1 LRHNAEHGTGRPTR
15 RPVPSGPVGRETAT
29 AVSVESEEAF
39 ALSAPV
45 VPMDASGAHRLG
57 WAYWEEVERTT
68 RRLVRP
74 RATTEGVE
82 LRLLRGGPVLLRFGH
97 PELEVRATFVSC
109 SYPIRGGLL
118 ARGDGG
124 VLALALAQER
134 AGAWCLRTSIRGFFP
149 RLGTLPGRPGW
160 TGFLY
165 AHVQARL
172 HRAVAR
178 RYVAHLVRG
187 ARP

>member
-1 LRHNAEHGTGRPTR
+1 LRKSTEHGTGRPKD
-15 RPVPSGPVGRETAT
+15 RPVPSGLLPRETPT
-29 AVSVESEEAF
+29 AIAVESEETF
-39 ALSAPV
+39 PLPVPV
-45 VPMDASGAHRLG
+45 VSMNASGAHRLG

-68 RRLVRP
+68 RRLVRV
-74 RATTEGVE
+74 RVTTEGVE
-82 LRLLRGGPVLLRFGH
+82 LRLLRKGPVLLRFGQ
-97 PELEVRATFVSC
+97 PGLEVHAASVSC

-124 VLALALAQER
+124 ELALAQER
-134 AGAWCLRTSIRGFFP
+134 VETWRLRTSIRGFFP
-149 RLGTLPGRPGW
+149 RLGAWPGRPAW

-178 RYVAHLVRG
+178 RYVAHLIRV

>member
-1 LRHNAEHGTGRPTR
+1 M
-15 RPVPSGPVGRETAT
+15 SAT
-29 AVSVESEEAF
+29 
-39 ALSAPV
+39 
-45 VPMDASGAHRLG
+45 GAHRLG

-68 RRLVRP
+68 RRLVRV
-74 RATTEGVE
+74 RATAGGLE
-82 LRLLRGGPVLLRFGH
+82 LRLLREGPVLLRFGH
-97 PELEVRATFVSC
+97 PELDVRAVSVSC

-118 ARGDGG
+118 ALGEGG

-134 AGAWCLRTSIRGFFP
+134 SDSWCLRTSVRGFFP
-149 RLGTLPGRPGW
+149 RLGTRPGRPGW

-187 ARP
+187 ARR

>member
-1 LRHNAEHGTGRPTR
+1 MN
-15 RPVPSGPVGRETAT
+15 
-29 AVSVESEEAF
+29 
-39 ALSAPV
+39 
-45 VPMDASGAHRLG
+45 ASGAHRLG

-68 RRLVRP
+68 RRLVRV

-82 LRLLRGGPVLLRFGH
+82 LRLLREGPVLLRFGH
-97 PELEVRATFVSC
+97 PDLDVRPTFVSC

-124 VLALALAQER
+124 VLTLAQER

-149 RLGTLPGRPGW
+149 RLGTLPGRPAW

>member
-1 LRHNAEHGTGRPTR
+1 MN
-15 RPVPSGPVGRETAT
+15 
-29 AVSVESEEAF
+29 
-39 ALSAPV
+39 
-45 VPMDASGAHRLG
+45 ASGAHRLG

-68 RRLVRP
+68 RRLVRV
-74 RATTEGVE
+74 RATAEGVE
-82 LRLLRGGPVLLRFGH
+82 LRLLRDGPVLLRFGH
-97 PELEVRATFVSC
+97 PDLDVRATFVSC

-124 VLALALAQER
+124 VLAFAQER
-134 AGAWCLRTSIRGFFP
+134 AGTWCLRTSIRGFFP
-149 RLGTLPGRPGW
+149 RLGTVSGRPAW

-172 HRAVAR
+172 HRVVAR
-178 RYVAHLVRG
+178 RYVAYLVRG

>member
-1 LRHNAEHGTGRPTR
+1 LRKSSEHGTGRPTR
-15 RPVPSGPVGRETAT
+15 RPVPPDPVGGETAT
-29 AVSVESEEAF
+29 AVAVESEETF
-39 ALSAPV
+39 ALPVPV

-68 RRLVRP
+68 RRLVRA

-82 LRLLRGGPVLLRFGH
+82 LRLLREGPVLLRFGH
-97 PELEVRATFVSC
+97 PDLEVRATFVSC

-118 ARGDGG
+118 ARGHGG
-124 VLALALAQER
+124 VLALAQER
-134 AGAWCLRTSIRGFFP
+134 AGGWCLRTSIRGFFP
-149 RLGTLPGRPGW
+149 RLGTLPGRPAW

-187 ARP
+187 ARL

>member
-1 LRHNAEHGTGRPTR
+1 MN
-15 RPVPSGPVGRETAT
+15 
-29 AVSVESEEAF
+29 
-39 ALSAPV
+39 
-45 VPMDASGAHRLG
+45 ASGAHRLG

-68 RRLVRP
+68 RRLVRV

-82 LRLLRGGPVLLRFGH
+82 LRLLREGPALLRFGH
-97 PELEVRATFVSC
+97 PDLNVRATFVSC

-124 VLALALAQER
+124 VLTLAQER

-149 RLGTLPGRPGW
+149 RLGTVPGRPAW

>member
-1 LRHNAEHGTGRPTR
+1 LRKRAEHGTGRPTD
-15 RPVPSGPVGRETAT
+15 RPVPSGLRRRETAT
-29 AVSVESEEAF
+29 AVAVESEETF
-39 ALSAPV
+39 PLPGPV
-45 VPMDASGAHRLG
+45 VSMNASGAHRLG

-68 RRLVRP
+68 RRLVRA
-74 RATTEGVE
+74 RVTTEGVE
-82 LRLLRGGPVLLRFGH
+82 LRLLREGPVLLRFD
-97 PELEVRATFVSC
+97 RADLDVHAASVSC

-124 VLALALAQER
+124 LLTLAQER
-134 AGAWCLRTSIRGFFP
+134 GGIWRLRTSVSGFVP
-149 RLGTLPGRPGW
+149 RLGMRPGRPAW

-178 RYVAHLVRG
+178 RYAAYLVRA
-187 ARP
+187 ARR

>member
-1 LRHNAEHGTGRPTR
+1 LRKNAEHGTGRPRR
-15 RPVPSGPVGRETAT
+15 RPVPSGPGRRELST
-29 AVSVESEEAF
+29 AVAVESEEAF
-39 ALSAPV
+39 PLPVPV
-45 VPMDASGAHRLG
+45 VPMNASGAHRLG

-68 RRLVRP
+68 RRLVRA
-74 RATTEGVE
+74 RATTAGVE
-82 LRLLRGGPVLLRFGH
+82 LRLLREGPVLLRFGH
-97 PELEVRATFVSC
+97 PELAVGATVVSC

-124 VLALALAQER
+124 VLALAQER
-134 AGAWCLRTSIRGFFP
+134 AGAWCLRTSIRGFLP
-149 RLGTLPGRPGW
+149 RLGTLPGRPAW

-165 AHVQARL
+165 AHVQARV

-187 ARP
+187 ARS

>member
-1 LRHNAEHGTGRPTR
+1 LRKNPEHGTGRPTR
-15 RPVPSGPVGRETAT
+15 RPVPSSSVGGEIAP
-29 AVSVESEEAF
+29 AVAVESEEAF
-39 ALSAPV
+39 PLPVPV
-45 VPMDASGAHRLG
+45 VPMNASGAHRLG

-68 RRLVRP
+68 RRLVRA

-82 LRLLRGGPVLLRFGH
+82 LRLFREGPVLLRFGH
-97 PELEVRATFVSC
+97 PELDVRATVVSC

-118 ARGDGG
+118 ARGGGG
-124 VLALALAQER
+124 VLALAQER
-134 AGAWCLRTSIRGFFP
+134 ARTWCLRTSIRGFFP

>member
-1 LRHNAEHGTGRPTR
+1 LRKSTEHGTGRPTH
-15 RPVPSGPVGRETAT
+15 RPVPSGPARGEIAT
-29 AVSVESEEAF
+29 AVAVESEEAF
-39 ALSAPV
+39 PLPGPV
-45 VPMDASGAHRLG
+45 VRMSASGAYRLG

-68 RRLVRP
+68 RRLVRV
-74 RATTEGVE
+74 RATAGGVE
-82 LRLLRGGPVLLRFGH
+82 LRLLREGPVLLRFGH
-97 PELEVRATFVSC
+97 PELNVRATFVSC

-118 ARGDGG
+118 TRGEGG
-124 VLALALAQER
+124 VLALAQER
-134 AGAWCLRTSIRGFFP
+134 ADTWCLRTSIRGFLP

-165 AHVQARL
+165 AHVQARV

>member
-1 LRHNAEHGTGRPTR
+1 LRKNAEHGTGRPTR
-15 RPVPSGPVGRETAT
+15 RPVPSGPVRRERSTEVA
-29 AVSVESEEAF
+29 VESEEAF
-39 ALSAPV
+39 PLPVPV
-45 VPMDASGAHRLG
+45 VPMSASGAHRLG

-68 RRLVRP
+68 RRLVRA
-74 RATTEGVE
+74 RATAEGVE
-82 LRLLRGGPVLLRFGH
+82 LRLLREGLVLLRFGH
-97 PELEVRATFVSC
+97 PKLEVRATVVSC

-124 VLALALAQER
+124 VLALAQER
-134 AGAWCLRTSIRGFFP
+134 AGGWCLRTSIRGFFP
-149 RLGTLPGRPGW
+149 RLGSLPGRPAW

-172 HRAVAR
+172 HRVVAR

-187 ARP
+187 ARL

>member
-1 LRHNAEHGTGRPTR
+1 VSRKL
-15 RPVPSGPVGRETAT
+15 TA
-29 AVSVESEEAF
+29 AVVVESEEAF
-39 ALSAPV
+39 PLPDPV
-45 VPMDASGAHRLG
+45 VPMSVSGAHRLG

-68 RRLVRP
+68 RRLVRVRP
-74 RATTEGVE
+74 TARGVE
-82 LRLLRGGPVLLRFGH
+82 LRLLREGPVLLCLGL
-97 PELEVRATFVSC
+97 PELDVRPTFVSC

-124 VLALALAQER
+124 VLALAQER
-134 AGAWCLRTSIRGFFP
+134 ADTWCLRTSVRGFFP

-178 RYVAHLVRG
+178 RYVARLIGEDR
-187 ARP
+187 R